1 LEQATARPKPCAKE
15 WEEDNMAQSTIS
27 NIGKSMASIESK
39 IGTTSSQISKGLAKS
54 EGVTKLPHVAP
65 TGMKT
70 HVAVEHGIRPPAHAG
85 NAATTGQA
93 NAYSLPN

>member
-1 LEQATARPKPCAKE
+1 
-15 WEEDNMAQSTIS
+15 MSQSTIS
-27 NIGKSMASIESK
+27 NIGKSIASIESK

-54 EGVTKLPHVAP
+54 EGVNKLPHIAP
-65 TGMKT
+65 AGMKT
-70 HVAVEHGIRPPAHAG
+70 HIAVEHGIAPPKGAG